1 MADPAWNVI
10 NESATGFHIFRI
22 EVMYIK
28 YKELTMPD
36 QGLRQQMISGVD
48 CLRNFQWEENYTLIS
63 KQIANESR
71 KKALAFERATGAK
84 MAIGENL

>member
-22 EVMYIK
+22 EVMYII
-28 YKELTMPD
+28 YKQLTMPD
-36 QGLRQQMISGVD
+36 QDLRQQIISGVD
-48 CLRNFQWEENYTLIS
+48 FLRNFQWEENCTLIS

-71 KKALAFERATGAK
+71 KNCRNKAPG
-84 MAIGENL
+84 IGVEYWHKP